1 MARACF
7 PQPLLGPARTCL
19 GPTGSC
25 GTTSWWVPARFHSET
40 CGGAVFF
47 ALSWFVAPM
56 AQPAAECSTPQ
67 HRVSCPKRAR
77 GCAELGWTS
86 GSQLTQFT
94 VHSSQF
100 TRRLREDL
108 VANVR
113 LFPVV
118 YLTNLANV
126 APAGTSRRRRPR
138 LLLVGA
144 TQGPPLQS
152 MVQQQDVLS
161 CLSAERTSEYYSNGC
176 ARVWHL
182 PRSIAAADGAISR
195 ALLFCLLG

>member
-1 MARACF
+1 M
-7 PQPLLGPARTCL
+7 LDT
-19 GPTGSC
+19 PTSRL
-25 GTTSWWVPARFHSET
+25 VSET
-40 CGGAVFF
+40 SARLRGAWVDK
-47 ALSWFVAPM
+47 WFTA
-56 AQPAAECSTPQ
+56 
-67 HRVSCPKRAR
+67 H
-77 GCAELGWTS
+77 
-86 GSQLTQFT
+86 T

-100 TRRLREDL
+100 TVHTSSSRASFRSS
-108 VANVR
+108 
-113 LFPVV
+113 
-118 YLTNLANV
+118 TSNLANV

-182 PRSIAAADGAISR
+182 PRSTAAADGAISR
-195 ALLFCLLG
+195 ALLSCLLGRANLSTICGNPLPLRLPRGTDSGCATRRRFPLFASGGVVAYEIGRTQPRTHR